1 MCLTKI
7 TETSFMFMNAH
18 AIYKLITS
26 FNSQLTC
33 IRYKEKRS
41 SKIWNKF
48 YLDQASKNEFEKS
61 EFSISSSKSKIPELE
76 DIILSIL
83 GWNTS
88 ACINHSG
95 PENER
100 RIPSFPSKCR
110 NRVFYCFQC
119 YKKLQWTCWIAK
131 ARCTPTFVSIFKIVV
146 AIFFQKEDQFRNLI
160 PMFGDFH
167 TEKCLQQS
175 IAKYIRGSGLEETLH
190 RTCVFAVK
198 LSNFVL
204 DGTHCVQSLKG
215 LLIVVNA
222 IKKLK
227 WSAFTQICQSD
238 STVVFES
245 SMRSLQEA
253 YLRNDSRNY
262 KRYIKHLQTSQLQ
275 HLRWYDT

>member
-1 MCLTKI
+1 MKKRNSIYFWWLQQNPYFRFCTVMCLTKI

-48 YLDQASKNEFEKS
+48 YLDQASKSEFEKS
-61 EFSISSSKSKIPELE
+61 EFSISSSGRKIPELE

-167 TEKCLQQS
+167 TEKCL
-175 IAKYIRGSGLEETLH
+175 
-190 RTCVFAVK
+190 
-198 LSNFVL
+198 
-204 DGTHCVQSLKG
+204 
-215 LLIVVNA
+215 
-222 IKKLK
+222 
-227 WSAFTQICQSD
+227 
-238 STVVFES
+238 
-245 SMRSLQEA
+245 
-253 YLRNDSRNY
+253 
-262 KRYIKHLQTSQLQ
+262 
-275 HLRWYDT
+275 